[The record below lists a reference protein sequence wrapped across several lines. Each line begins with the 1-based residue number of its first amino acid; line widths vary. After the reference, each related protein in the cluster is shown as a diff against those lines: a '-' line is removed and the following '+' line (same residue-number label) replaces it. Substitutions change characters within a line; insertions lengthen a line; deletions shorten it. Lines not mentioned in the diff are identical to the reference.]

1 MFSFNKSELKL
12 KIVEIRKKN
21 LLRKSLK
28 ILSNLVRGLG
38 WWWVVKLNQ
47 KSAVLNL
54 SDISVIH

>member
-12 KIVEIRKKN
+12 KIVEIRKKK

-28 ILSNLVRGLG
+28 ILLNLVRGLG

>member
-12 KIVEIRKKN
+12 KIVEIRKKK